1 MVNIVWF
8 IFPHCSWK
16 RDRFDIMSLTMILN
30 ATSQVLLRRAMEPDE
45 LPGGYKV
52 GAGQDV
58 MISVYNI
65 HHSPQV
71 WDNAE
76 EFQPER
82 FNLDDPVPNESN
94 TDFKYVKYPSPD
106 LFLRY
111 QPFSFA

>member
-1 MVNIVWF
+1 
-8 IFPHCSWK
+8 
-16 RDRFDIMSLTMILN
+16 
-30 ATSQVLLRRAMEPDE
+30 MEPDE

-111 QPFSFA
+111 QPFSFS